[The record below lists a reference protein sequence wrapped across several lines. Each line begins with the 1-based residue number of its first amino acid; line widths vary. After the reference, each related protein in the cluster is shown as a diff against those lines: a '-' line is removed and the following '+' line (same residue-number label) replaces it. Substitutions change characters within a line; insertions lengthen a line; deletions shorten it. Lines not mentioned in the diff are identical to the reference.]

1 MRFIFGDTET
11 TGVHDTDK
19 VCEVAWK
26 ELDGE
31 FNLIREGYSLI
42 NPGIP
47 IHYAASAVNG
57 ITDQMVANSPTLDE
71 YMDSVGQPF
80 RGDDVIMI
88 MHNAPFDMR
97 FLGDYT
103 DHKRSICTLR
113 CARILYP
120 NAENHKQSTLA
131 AMLGIFV
138 DRSKAHA
145 ADGDL
150 DVLIQ
155 LARIMCAEHNLKLA
169 DLEEV
174 QTRKRAIKVMPFG
187 KHKGTPLKDLP
198 DQYIWWLLNKA
209 ENLDADLRASLEAL

>member
-11 TGVHDTDK
+11 TGVRDTDK

-26 ELDGE
+26 EVDHE
-31 FNLIREGYSLI
+31 FNLVREGHSLI

-57 ITDQMVANSPTLDE
+57 ISDAMVADAPTLDE

-80 RGDDVIMI
+80 RGEDVVMV

-97 FLGDYT
+97 FLGEYT
-103 DHKRSICTLR
+103 DTGKSICTLR

-120 NAENHKQSTLA
+120 EAENHKQSTLA
-131 AMLGIFV
+131 AMLGIYV

-155 LARIMCAEHNLKLA
+155 LARIMCAEHNLTLP
-169 DLEEV
+169 DLIEV
-174 QTRKRAIKVMPFG
+174 QTRKRAIAKMPFG
-187 KHKGTPLKDLP
+187 KHKGTPLKELP
-198 DQYIWWLLNKA
+198 AFYVFWLLNKA